1 MGLIIFMRICYEM
14 YYYFLM
20 MLNDC
25 YFDASSNIYEF
36 FMDFIIL
43 LMLGIT
49 CLKGFLFICLFF
61 ILGIYQIYLLMRYK
75 YICKY
80 IIHHNNMNSKF

>member
-1 MGLIIFMRICYEM
+1 MRIIIYEKKMDFMLEMLENIMGLIIFMRICYEM

-25 YFDASSNIYEF
+25 YFDASSSIYEF

-49 CLKGFLFICLFF
+49 CLKVFYLFVCFLYWEYI
-61 ILGIYQIYLLMRYK
+61 K
-75 YICKY
+75 YIY
-80 IIHHNNMNSKF
+80 